1 MTTQLDRSNPTI
13 VFQTNTGFEASMMEK
28 YEVRARR
35 LERLGVR
42 LFGVA
47 NCLVSFGNLSS
58 RFDRGEHSIIA
69 FESRFCDS
77 LPFPDD
83 IVVVP
88 DTKLD
93 TELAVHPLVMG
104 APFIRFYAAYPV
116 FDPAKN
122 IVGSVSLIDYQPR
135 DFDDECRQILADLVV
150 MVEREMILNAMHQTQ
165 LELLKQ
171 NRNLKR
177 DSLIDP
183 ILGTWNKG
191 AIIRS
196 LRIEMERCS
205 KSEKP
210 LSLLFVTL
218 DQIELIHDA
227 HGIAVSDMLLI
238 KMVSRI
244 RSCIRPFDAL
254 GRFGND
260 IFLMVLPGASHLVAT
275 AVAERIRLTIMSH
288 PEVIEEKFV
297 ELTISAGVVS
307 TDTYP
312 DIEPEVL
319 ISYAEKALLS
329 ARSAGNNRVV
339 QAMPVQPDITI

>member
-1 MTTQLDRSNPTI
+1 MTTQLDRSNPNI
-13 VFQTNTGFEASMMEK
+13 VFQPNTGFEASMTEK
-28 YEVRARR
+28 YEVRVGR
-35 LERLGVR
+35 LERLGVK

-47 NCLVSFGNLSS
+47 NCLVSFGHLAA
-58 RFDRGEHSIIA
+58 RFDRGDHSMIA
-69 FESRFCDS
+69 LESRFCDS
-77 LPFPDD
+77 LPFPHD

-93 TELAVHPLVMG
+93 TELAVHRMVVA
-104 APFIRFYAAYPV
+104 APFIRFYAAHPV
-116 FDPAKN
+116 LDPARN
-122 IVGSVSLIDYQPR
+122 IVGSVSLIDYQPHH
-135 DFDDECRQILADLVV
+135 FDDECRQILADLVV
-150 MVEREMILNAMHQTQ
+150 MVEREMILTAMHQTQ
-165 LELLKQ
+165 LELVKQ

-177 DSLIDP
+177 DALIDP

-196 LRIEMERCS
+196 LRIEMERCG
-205 KSEKP
+205 KAEKP

-218 DQIELIHDA
+218 DQIRAIHDA
-227 HGIAVSDMLLI
+227 HGIAISDMLLL

-244 RSCIRPFDAL
+244 RSCIRPFDVL
-254 GRFGND
+254 GRFGSD

-288 PEVIEEKFV
+288 PEVIEENSV

-307 TDTYP
+307 TDTHP
-312 DIEPEVL
+312 EAGPEVL

-329 ARSAGNNRVV
+329 ARNAGNNRVV
-339 QAMPVQPDITI
+339 QAMPAQPDITI